1 MSDVNVRA
9 TAGNNQPVSHEAIRA
24 IAVASFVADKK
35 GDDIKGNAEQGLAY
49 AIMLEYSALLAE
61 GHKLPSLID
70 TLTSPE
76 ALKLVR
82 DKMVAAFIGDA
93 PNYDKLTN
101 DQTSDAKS
109 KRVARG
115 QMITRAMRLAGVL
128 AWGGVFAS
136 DYDKKTGRFTVLC
149 KMLVGKG
156 EHATAHGR
164 LATLKTIPLDNG
176 QITVDVPSK
185 AKGSE
190 PKARPFAASV
200 RRIKD
205 LCPLIQPRKPG
216 GATAQDKKSD
226 KAKTA
231 TVKITDFGD
240 AQVLAQCVA
249 IFCASDA
256 PTRDTLDDY
265 PKAVRNHL
273 AQLAQWY
280 HTMLAKQAAA
290 DKAKADA
297 KANAK
302 ANKAAVATPVA
313 A

>member
-1 MSDVNVRA
+1 MSDVNDRA
-9 TAGNNQPVSHEAIRA
+9 TAGNNQPVSHAAIKA
-24 IAVASFVADKK
+24 IATAAFVADKR
-35 GDDIKGNAEQGLAY
+35 GDDIKGNAEQGLTY
-49 AIMLEYSALLAE
+49 AIMLEYSALVAE
-61 GHKLPSLID
+61 GMKLGTLVES
-70 TLTSPE
+70 LTSPDTH
-76 ALKLVR
+76 KTIR
-82 DKMVAAFIGDA
+82 DKMVEAFIGDA
-93 PNYDKLTN
+93 PDYDKLTN

-136 DYDKKTGRFTVLC
+136 DYDKKTGRFTVPC
-149 KMLVGKG
+149 KLLVGKG

-185 AKGSE
+185 AKGAE
-190 PKARPFAASV
+190 PKARPFSASV

-205 LCPLIQPRKPG
+205 LCPLVQPRKPG

-231 TVKITDFGD
+231 SVKASDFGLKQLLQ
-240 AQVLAQCVA
+240 ATVSIL
-249 IFCASDA
+249 CATDA
-256 PTRDTLDDY
+256 PAGQSLADLGKDE
-265 PKAVRNHL
+265 RNNL

-280 HTMLAKQAAA
+280 HTMSEKQAAA

-297 KANAK
+297 KANGKAAK
-302 ANKAAVATPVA
+302 APASVA